1 MTSEVVTVQRY
12 LMEGQTSH
20 PEATGDLTRLLW
32 DLTIAFKIINAEVN
46 KAGLVNLYG
55 FDGDE
60 NATGD
65 AVTKLDRFA
74 QDTIVRMM
82 DHGGHLC
89 CMASEE
95 EHELIAIPERY
106 PRGKYVLS
114 FDPLDGSS
122 NIDANVSVGT
132 IFSIHVRRDPGSDA
146 PGGLEDVL
154 QRGSDMVAAGYVV
167 YGSST
172 MLVLSV
178 GGHVDGFTLDPALG
192 EFLLSHPG
200 IRIPRRGRIYS
211 VNEGN
216 SAFWDE
222 GTRRYVAHL
231 KSPEA
236 GPYKTRYIGSMIA
249 DIHRTLLY
257 GGVFLYPRTF
267 RAGGRAEGDC
277 KLRLLYEAAPMAFIV
292 ERAGGMATADD
303 APLLDRVPTSL
314 HERVPVA
321 IGSPEDVADYLAF
334 YRGER

>member
-1 MTSEVVTVQRY
+1 MHKLVTVQRY
-12 LMEGQTSH
+12 LVEAQATH

-32 DLTIAFKIINAEVN
+32 DLTIAFKLIHAQVN
-46 KAGLVNLYG
+46 RAGLVNLYG
-55 FDGDE
+55 LAGEE
-60 NATGD
+60 NPSGE

-95 EHELIAIPERY
+95 EAKIIPIPSRY
-106 PRGKYVLS
+106 ACGKYTLA

-132 IFSIHVRRDPGSDA
+132 IFGIHRRLDEDAAGPGTEA
-146 PGGLEDVL
+146 DVL
-154 QRGSDMVAAGYVV
+154 QPARDLVAAGYVV

-172 MLVLSV
+172 MLVLST
-178 GGHVDGFTLDPALG
+178 GGRVDGFTLDPALG
-192 EFLLSHPG
+192 EFLLSHEN
-200 IRIPRRGRIYS
+200 IRIPRRGSIYS

-216 SAFWDE
+216 APYWDD
-222 GTRRYVAHL
+222 GTRRYVDHL

-249 DIHRTLLY
+249 DVHRTLLY
-257 GGVFLYPRTF
+257 GGVFLYPKTF
-267 RAGGRAEGDC
+267 KKDRDKGEA
-277 KLRLLYEAAPMAFIV
+277 KLRLLYEAGPMGFIV
-292 ERAGGMATADD
+292 EQAGGVATTGERSV
-303 APLLDRVPTSL
+303 LDVTPEHLHHRVPIVT
-314 HERVPVA
+314 
-321 IGSPEDVADYLAF
+321 GSPDDVATYLAY